1 MGSQG
6 GEGMSV
12 RTPLCD
18 LLGVEVPIGNAGMGG
33 GHAMAPLAA
42 AVAEAGGLGGLGGV
56 YRDGPEFLRFQI
68 RATRELTS
76 RPFSV
81 NLWCFLLDNIPQFL
95 DVCIEE
101 RVPSV
106 TLSFGD
112 PGTHA
117 KRVKDAGILTLHQVQ
132 TVAGARAAVAA
143 GVDLIIAQGT
153 EGGGHTGRVATM
165 ALVPQVVDVAG
176 GIPVLAA
183 GGIADGRGLVAA
195 LALGAQGVIMGTRFV
210 MASEA
215 APPAAAQRDH
225 ILAATADDTLF
236 TDVFDVVDGM
246 RWPEGISGRTI
257 ATPFAREWHG
267 REDEL
272 RAQLDAIRGES
283 DVPGEA
289 PSRAQSAYAG
299 QSAGLITDV
308 KPAARIIE
316 DVLREADDVLGRLP
330 RPSA

>member
-1 MGSQG
+1 MP
-6 GEGMSV
+6 MNL
-12 RTPLCD
+12 RTPICD
-18 LLGVEVPIGNAGMGG
+18 LLGIDVPIGSAGMGG

-42 AVAEAGGLGGLGGV
+42 AVSEAGALGGLGGI
-56 YRDGPEFLRFQI
+56 YREGPEFLRAQI
-68 RATRELTS
+68 RATRDRTS
-76 RPFSV
+76 KPFSV
-81 NLWCFLLDNIPQFL
+81 NLWCFLLEGAPQFL

-112 PGTHA
+112 AGAHA
-117 KRVKDAGILTLHQVQ
+117 KRLKDAGIIVLHQVQ
-132 TVAGARAAVAA
+132 TIAGARAAAA
-143 GVDLIIAQGT
+143 ARVDAIIAQGT

-165 ALVPQVVDVAG
+165 ALVPQVVDAAG
-176 GIPVLAA
+176 DIPVLAA

-210 MASEA
+210 MAAEA
-215 APPAAAQRDH
+215 TPPPAAHRDH
-225 ILAATADDTLF
+225 ILAANADDTLL

-272 RAQLDAIRGES
+272 RGELETIRAEAS
-283 DVPGEA
+283 VPGEA
-289 PSRAQSAYAG
+289 PERAQSAYAG
-299 QSAGLITDV
+299 QASGLINDV
-308 KPAARIIE
+308 KPAAEIIAE
-316 DVLREADDVLGRLP
+316 IVREAEGVLGRLP
-330 RPSA
+330 RPGG